1 MSDTPSPCPAS
12 APRLSLREAILAS
25 GVTAE

>member
-12 APRLSLREAILAS
+12 ATRLSLRKAILAS
-25 GVTAE
+25 GVTVE

>member
-1 MSDTPSPCPAS
+1 MSDTPSSRPAS
-12 APRLSLREAILAS
+12 TNRLSLREAILAF